1 MVPSLIKVYVATIY
15 IVQLTNNNYQTPFEQ
30 NAVNWRK
37 TREQKERMTVNVVI
51 VSAEMHRGDEMMFV
65 GSTVF
70 RAEGDKSLYEITFMS
85 KNGKDWDYSLHFT
98 EESGD
103 EEELLRMDE
112 LLENDDD
119 LYNMLLDAALDAYP
133 A

>member
-1 MVPSLIKVYVATIY
+1 MSIEI
-15 IVQLTNNNYQTPFEQ
+15 I
-30 NAVNWRK
+30 R
-37 TREQKERMTVNVVI
+37 
-51 VSAEMHRGDEMMFV
+51 AEMRREDEKSFV

-70 RAEGDKSLYEITFMS
+70 KTDGGKSVYEITFMS

-98 EESGD
+98 EQSGD
-103 EEELLRMDE
+103 EEELLKMDE

-119 LYNMLLDAALDAYP
+119 LYNQLLDLTLDAYP

>member
-1 MVPSLIKVYVATIY
+1 
-15 IVQLTNNNYQTPFEQ
+15 
-30 NAVNWRK
+30 
-37 TREQKERMTVNVVI
+37 
-51 VSAEMHRGDEMMFV
+51 
-65 GSTVF
+65 
-70 RAEGDKSLYEITFMS
+70 MS

-98 EESGD
+98 EQSGD

-119 LYNMLLDAALDAYP
+119 VYDKLLDAALDAYP

>member
-1 MVPSLIKVYVATIY
+1 M
-15 IVQLTNNNYQTPFEQ
+15 IVNIE
-30 NAVNWRK
+30 
-37 TREQKERMTVNVVI
+37 I
-51 VSAEMHRGDEMMFV
+51 ISAEMRREGEKGYV
-65 GSTVF
+65 GNTVY
-70 RAEGDKSLYEITFMS
+70 RTEGEKSVYEITFMS

-98 EESGD
+98 EQSGD

-119 LYNMLLDAALDAYP
+119 LYNQLLDAALEAYP

>member
-1 MVPSLIKVYVATIY
+1 MKVKIE
-15 IVQLTNNNYQTPFEQ
+15 IM
-30 NAVNWRK
+30 R
-37 TREQKERMTVNVVI
+37 
-51 VSAEMHRGDEMMFV
+51 AEMHREDEKSFV

-70 RAEGDKSLYEITFMS
+70 KADGNKSVYEVTFMS

-98 EESGD
+98 EQSGD
-103 EEELLRMDE
+103 EEELLKMDE

-119 LYNMLLDAALDAYP
+119 LYNQLLDAALDAYP

>member
-1 MVPSLIKVYVATIY
+1 ML
-15 IVQLTNNNYQTPFEQ
+15 
-30 NAVNWRK
+30 VNIEIIR
-37 TREQKERMTVNVVI
+37 
-51 VSAEMHRGDEMMFV
+51 AEMRREDEKSYI
-65 GSTVF
+65 GTTVF
-70 RAEGDKSLYEITFMS
+70 RAEGEKSIYEVTFMS

-98 EESGD
+98 EQSGD

-119 LYNMLLDAALDAYP
+119 VYDKLLDAALDAYP

>member
-1 MVPSLIKVYVATIY
+1 M
-15 IVQLTNNNYQTPFEQ
+15 
-30 NAVNWRK
+30 WR
-37 TREQKERMTVNVVI
+37 TVLDERLKERTRVNIEVI
-51 VSAEMHRGDEMMFV
+51 RAEMRREDEKLYV
-65 GSTVF
+65 GNTVF
-70 RAEGDKSLYEITFMS
+70 KAEGTQSHYEITFMS

-98 EESGD
+98 EQSGD

-119 LYNMLLDAALDAYP
+119 LYNQLLDAALDAYP

>member
-1 MVPSLIKVYVATIY
+1 MSIEI
-15 IVQLTNNNYQTPFEQ
+15 I
-30 NAVNWRK
+30 R
-37 TREQKERMTVNVVI
+37 
-51 VSAEMHRGDEMMFV
+51 AEMRREDEKSFV

-70 RAEGDKSLYEITFMS
+70 KIEGDKSVYEITFMS

-98 EESGD
+98 EQSGD
-103 EEELLRMDE
+103 EDELLKMDE

-119 LYNMLLDAALDAYP
+119 LYNQLLDAALDAYP

>member
-1 MVPSLIKVYVATIY
+1 MKIEI
-15 IVQLTNNNYQTPFEQ
+15 I
-30 NAVNWRK
+30 R
-37 TREQKERMTVNVVI
+37 
-51 VSAEMHRGDEMMFV
+51 AEMRREDEKSFV

-70 RAEGDKSLYEITFMS
+70 KTDDDKSVYEITFMS

-98 EESGD
+98 EQSGD
-103 EEELLRMDE
+103 EEELLKMDE

-119 LYNMLLDAALDAYP
+119 VYNQLLDAALDAYP

>member
-1 MVPSLIKVYVATIY
+1 M
-15 IVQLTNNNYQTPFEQ
+15 
-30 NAVNWRK
+30 
-37 TREQKERMTVNVVI
+37 NVVI

>member
-1 MVPSLIKVYVATIY
+1 MTIE
-15 IVQLTNNNYQTPFEQ
+15 II
-30 NAVNWRK
+30 R
-37 TREQKERMTVNVVI
+37 
-51 VSAEMHRGDEMMFV
+51 AEMRREDEKNYV
-65 GSTVF
+65 GNTVF
-70 RAEGDKSLYEITFMS
+70 RAEGAKSVYEITFMS

-98 EESGD
+98 EQSGD

-119 LYNMLLDAALDAYP
+119 MYNQLLDAALDAYP

>member
-1 MVPSLIKVYVATIY
+1 
-15 IVQLTNNNYQTPFEQ
+15 
-30 NAVNWRK
+30 
-37 TREQKERMTVNVVI
+37 MTVEI
-51 VSAEMHRGDEMMFV
+51 IRAEMRREDEKSFV

-70 RAEGDKSLYEITFMS
+70 KTAGDKSVYEITFMS

-98 EESGD
+98 EQSGD
-103 EEELLRMDE
+103 EEELLKMDE

-119 LYNMLLDAALDAYP
+119 LCNQLLDAALDAYP

>member
-1 MVPSLIKVYVATIY
+1 MNIEI
-15 IVQLTNNNYQTPFEQ
+15 I
-30 NAVNWRK
+30 R
-37 TREQKERMTVNVVI
+37 
-51 VSAEMHRGDEMMFV
+51 AEMRREDEKSYI
-65 GSTVF
+65 GTTVF
-70 RAEGDKSLYEITFMS
+70 RAVGEKSIYEVTFMS

-98 EESGD
+98 EQSGD

-119 LYNMLLDAALDAYP
+119 VYDKLLDAALDAYP

>member
-1 MVPSLIKVYVATIY
+1 M
-15 IVQLTNNNYQTPFEQ
+15 
-30 NAVNWRK
+30 R
-37 TREQKERMTVNVVI
+37 RE
-51 VSAEMHRGDEMMFV
+51 DEKSFV

-70 RAEGDKSLYEITFMS
+70 KTDSDKSVYEITFMS

-98 EESGD
+98 EQSGD
-103 EEELLRMDE
+103 EEELLKMDE

-119 LYNMLLDAALDAYP
+119 LYNQLLDAALDAYP

>member
-1 MVPSLIKVYVATIY
+1 MNIEIISTEMRREGEKGYVGNTVYRT
-15 IVQLTNNNYQTPFEQ
+15 
-30 NAVNWRK
+30 
-37 TREQKERMTVNVVI
+37 
-51 VSAEMHRGDEMMFV
+51 
-65 GSTVF
+65 
-70 RAEGDKSLYEITFMS
+70 EGEKSVYEITFMS

-98 EESGD
+98 EQSGD

-119 LYNMLLDAALDAYP
+119 SYNQLLDAALEAFP